1 MVWFSSHAEK
11 EKFMTRLE
19 AKGPNGEITVDADWV
34 TISRKNYRSKITH
47 GFDGDKRIPMSS
59 ITAVQFKPVGKYGS
73 VLGRLNKSPESAIGP
88 ATGFIQFAVLGSQ
101 ESKSGIVAAQYDEN
115 TVMFNNVGE
124 PDFVKIRDF
133 VESRIIELRSPNPVI
148 VNQEVDIADQLLK
161 LSKLTEQGIL
171 TQEEFESQKAKLL
184 GK

>member
-1 MVWFSSHAEK
+1 MVLSASLAERK
-11 EKFMTRLE
+11 EFMTRLE

-34 TISRKNYRSKITH
+34 TISRKNFRSKMSH

-59 ITAVQFKPVGKYGS
+59 ITAVQFKSVGKYGS

-101 ESKSGIVAAQYDEN
+101 ESKRGLLAAQYDEN
-115 TVMFNNVGE
+115 SIMFNNVGE

-133 VESRIIELRSPNPVI
+133 VESRIIELRSPNPTMVT
-148 VNQEVDIADQLLK
+148 QEIDIADQLLK
-161 LSKLTEQGIL
+161 LSKLIEQGIL
-171 TQEEFESQKAKLL
+171 TQDEFESQKAKLL